1 MFQGYFQLSRRI
13 SEHAF
18 LNLNLFEFKGIYIFV
33 TPPPCPRRGEWGIF
47 ILLSF
52 QLTHSVINFLD
63 KKFPRPINMTTVI
76 NVHDDLPLN
85 ISNSTFRDA
94 LRHYQFAR
102 LFYSKQ
108 YYLPFNNCKSNIN
121 AEHFEMLTQCASE
134 VWRKFVL
141 IKAVTTPIFDNPNH
155 VQTNSG
161 LLSIIRAT
169 ASPFR
174 RPAL

>member
-1 MFQGYFQLSRRI
+1 MHFWIWIY
-13 SEHAF
+13 
-18 LNLNLFEFKGIYIFV
+18 LNLREFTFLLPPP
-33 TPPPCPRRGEWGIF
+33 PPPCPSRGEWGIF
-47 ILLSF
+47 TLLSF
-52 QLTHSVINFLD
+52 QLTHSVINFL
-63 KKFPRPINMTTVI
+63 KKKVSTPNQHDDTTVI

-85 ISNSTFRDA
+85 ISNSTFRGA
-94 LRHYQFAR
+94 LRHYQFVR